1 MPIRIRIILF
11 LVLLSLYPWSSVQYL
26 RESEKNT
33 RSLEADYLSDR
44 ISDIAQLVSFNANSS
59 SGNSANSPSAQLHNG
74 KLTANDLHF
83 HPLATPPRIDGY
95 EDNEWVDVP
104 KNVLNG
110 SNPKFSADYQA
121 AINNGQLYLLINVK
135 DATPTSQNYY
145 RSLLANGDYLGVK
158 LGSGRTY
165 YLRLSSPGNI
175 DVYYLGNNDTLRRST
190 DINAHW
196 QAQEKSY
203 QVELT
208 IELRDAKSRFGF
220 FVVNAGNDTSRPP
233 STVGN
238 ITTYQRFNGIYP
250 IVDGRMPAHFTHYE
264 QSLADTLLHFTSAGL
279 RLHVINSQCQTL
291 ATAGRISELKEQDAS
306 WFTKTIYNWVLFS
319 GSTENYNRN
328 QSFACSQHFDPG
340 IVTSKPSLWTVE
352 YTNDLV
358 AYAALSLQEGRYS
371 KSILI
376 AEQSRDRY
384 VMFNDQSFGSYLYYT
399 LGISLFII
407 TIIGLYLSIWSWRL
421 RALNRAAQ
429 LVIDEGGDVSSGFK
443 ASQSA
448 DEIGQ
453 LSRNYGS
460 LLEQIRS
467 HNDYLKTLA
476 QKLSHEMRT
485 PLAIVSTSLDNLS
498 SDSERKVYL
507 ERARDGVHR
516 LSYIMTSMG
525 QAKKIEEAIQY
536 AEFEMVNVGDL
547 LAEACDAYEKVYEQH
562 RIEYVPPESNK
573 AVSNKTATIKASAE
587 LLIQMLDKLVD
598 NAVDFS
604 ATGSP
609 IRVVLENGSKEI
621 QIKVINSGSL
631 LAEGNHDA
639 LFQQLVSF
647 RDETDKRPHLG
658 LGLFITRLIAEHHG
672 GSVSA
677 SNLDDKSGVCFS
689 VSLPSYRDKQKS

>member
-59 SGNSANSPSAQLHNG
+59 SVNSASPSVQLQNVQ
-74 KLTANDLHF
+74 LTANDLYF

-104 KNVLNG
+104 KYKLND
-110 SNPKFSADYQA
+110 SNPEFSADYQA
-121 AINNGQLYLLINVK
+121 GINNGQLYLLINVK

-145 RSLLANGDYLGVK
+145 HSLLANGDYLGVK

-196 QAQEKSY
+196 QAQEKGY

-208 IELRDAKSRFGF
+208 TELRDTKSRFGF
-220 FVVNAGNDTSRPP
+220 FVVDAGNDASRPP

-264 QSLADTLLHFTSAGL
+264 QSLADTLSHFTSAGL

-291 ATAGRISELKEQDAS
+291 ATAGRISATEEQDAS
-306 WFTKTIYNWVLFS
+306 WFTKTVYNWVLFS

-328 QSFACSQHFDPG
+328 QSFACSQHFDPS

-358 AYAALSLQEGRYS
+358 AYAALSLQEGPYS

-407 TIIGLYLSIWSWRL
+407 TIIGLYLSVWSWRL

-453 LSRNYGS
+453 LSRNYGN

-498 SDSERKVYL
+498 SDDEKKVYL
-507 ERARDGVHR
+507 ERARDGIHR

-525 QAKKIEEAIQY
+525 QAKKIEESIQY
-536 AEFEMVNVGDL
+536 AEFENLNLCNL
-547 LAEACDAYEKVYEQH
+547 LAEACKAYEKIYQQH
-562 RIEYVPPESNK
+562 SIAYIAPAAISEINI
-573 AVSNKTATIKASAE
+573 NASSE

-598 NAVDFS
+598 NGVDFS
-604 ATGSP
+604 PAGST
-609 IRVVLENGSKEI
+609 ITVALEQNNKQI
-621 QIKVINSGSL
+621 QIKVINSGPL
-631 LAEGNHDA
+631 LAEGSNEA

-647 RDETDKRPHLG
+647 RDNSDNKPHLG

-672 GSVSA
+672 GSVTA
-677 SNLDDKSGVCFS
+677 NNLADKSGVCFC
-689 VSLPSYRDKQKS
+689 VSLPR